1 MSATTPAPSS
11 APTFDRGR
19 AVTKSL
25 LGWGVVAGPFY
36 IVVGLAQAVLVPGF
50 DLSRHALSLLLLG
63 PLGWIQAANLVL
75 TGLMVLAAAIG
86 FARLLPG
93 RRGGWAGVLL
103 GLYGVSLFAAAIF
116 PPDPTGGFPPG
127 GTDASTASPSGL
139 LHLLAGAIGFLS
151 LAAAAI
157 VIGTW
162 FRREGRHGP
171 ATVSFVAAAVVVL
184 GFLGGAAL
192 AMVPAGVGLLWLAVI
207 AGFAWLAFASLSAYR
222 MAPRRRTRSSLLRP
236 APRCGTTCR

>member
-36 IVVGLAQAVLVPGF
+36 LVVGLAQALLVPGF

-75 TGLMVLAAAIG
+75 TGLMVLAAAVG

-93 RRGGWAGVLL
+93 RRGTWAAVLL

-127 GTDASTASPSGL
+127 GTDATTASPSGL
-139 LHLLAGAIGFLS
+139 LHLAAGAIGFLS

-162 FRREGRHGP
+162 FRSEGRGGA
-171 ATVSFVAAAVVVL
+171 ATISFVAAAVVVL

-207 AGFAWLAFASLSAYR
+207 AGFAWLAFASLTAYR
-222 MAPRRRTRSSLLRP
+222 MAPRPDR
-236 APRCGTTCR
+236 

>member
-1 MSATTPAPSS
+1 MRAILPRHTETLQHRKVRTMSTETSASPST
-11 APTFDRGR
+11 PTFDRGR

-36 IVVGLAQAVLVPGF
+36 LIVGLAQALLVPGF

-75 TGLMVLAAAIG
+75 TGLMVLAAAVG

-93 RRGGWAGVLL
+93 RRGRWAGVLL

-127 GTDASTASPSGL
+127 GADATTASMSGL
-139 LHLLAGAIGFLS
+139 LHL
-151 LAAAAI
+151 
-157 VIGTW
+157 
-162 FRREGRHGP
+162 
-171 ATVSFVAAAVVVL
+171 
-184 GFLGGAAL
+184 
-192 AMVPAGVGLLWLAVI
+192 
-207 AGFAWLAFASLSAYR
+207 
-222 MAPRRRTRSSLLRP
+222 
-236 APRCGTTCR
+236 